1 MYKTKRRYK
10 PFNAVIEVDVDVYNV
25 LIFTGKVNLGWDKCA
40 VFDGIFIRRCYKCLG
55 FGHKSTEC
63 SGNNICADCAEVREV
78 QHLCSNENK
87 KCINCIKVN
96 NDTNLN
102 LNIDHSAL
110 DILKCNVYQRKIQ
123 AEKRK
128 LF

>member
-87 KCINCIKVN
+87 K
-96 NDTNLN
+96 L
-102 LNIDHSAL
+102 
-110 DILKCNVYQRKIQ
+110 
-123 AEKRK
+123 
-128 LF
+128 